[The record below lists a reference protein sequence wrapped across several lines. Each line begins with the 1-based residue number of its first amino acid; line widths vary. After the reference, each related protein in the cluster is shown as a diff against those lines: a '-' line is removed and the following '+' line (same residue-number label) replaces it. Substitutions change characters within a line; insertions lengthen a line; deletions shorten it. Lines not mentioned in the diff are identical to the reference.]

1 MVVFNRGIELDL
13 DPDLQ
18 MNELIFIMNSNAV
31 KNEAGAGSERSSR
44 TKSWVRV
51 SGAPTAD
58 IQNGSSHG
66 CRRCRRQSLWKSMKM
81 HTYSYLQYHEHRSSF
96 EPSRDA
102 NKK

>member
-1 MVVFNRGIELDL
+1 MVVLSRGIELDL

-51 SGAPTAD
+51 SGAPILQTSKTVRVTD
-58 IQNGSSHG
+58 VVDVVGS
-66 CRRCRRQSLWKSMKM
+66 RCGK
-81 HTYSYLQYHEHRSSF
+81 
-96 EPSRDA
+96 A
-102 NKK
+102 